1 MPQFTIGENARATLI
16 GPYGAITV
24 PEMTQ
29 ITTNPN
35 QKRVD
40 VQTLNGVTNSVVV
53 MRGPTGTIEFARVN
67 NQIEQL
73 YEQMFQAWQ
82 TGAAIPTGSLTLT
95 ISELNGSQTT
105 QHFATVT
112 FTITD
117 IGRYEPGRSVL
128 QKIEWAA
135 ESFSNA

>member
-1 MPQFTIGENARATLI
+1 MPQFTIGENARATMI
-16 GPYGAITV
+16 GPYGTITV

-29 ITTNPN
+29 ITTNTN

-53 MRGPTGTIEFARVN
+53 MHGPTGSIEFARVN

-95 ISELNGSQTT
+95 INELNNTQTT
-105 QHFATVT
+105 LHYAAVT
-112 FTITD
+112 FTISD
-117 IGRYEPGRSVL
+117 IGNYAPGRSVL

-135 ESFSNA
+135 ESFRNA